1 MLPIVGIDLTEVKRA
16 ISGAIAA
23 AFLLTTGPA
32 ASEVRLSAETGG
44 TYQVSVKSWW
54 EIPFRSVIRQQYDF
68 SCGSAAL
75 ATLLSFHYGRRTPE
89 RETFAG
95 MWQEGDQAII
105 KKSGFSMLDM
115 KNFLARIGYQSDGY
129 RLDAAKLSNLTT
141 PSIVLLDLNGYKH
154 FVVVKGARG
163 GRILVGDPMIGLS
176 EYSLNDFRK
185 VWNGIALMI
194 AQRADGARPRFNLAG
209 DWGPWSI
216 APLEEGVLRVATG
229 SLTSFLPPDYQITSE
244 RLLDIRAGT
253 VTP

>member
-1 MLPIVGIDLTEVKRA
+1 MPPVVSIDSAKMKRA
-16 ISGAIAA
+16 TLGAMAA
-23 AFLLTTGPA
+23 AFLLATAPA

-129 RLDAAKLSNLTT
+129 RLDAAKFSQLTT

-176 EYSLNDFRK
+176 EYSLRDFREI
-185 VWNGIALMI
+185 WNGIALMI
-194 AQRADGARPRFNLAG
+194 APQPDAASPRFNLAG
-209 DWGPWSI
+209 DWGPWST
-216 APLEEGVLRVATG
+216 APLEDGVLRVATG
-229 SLTSFLPPDYQITSE
+229 SLTSFLPADYQLTSE

-253 VTP
+253 VTR